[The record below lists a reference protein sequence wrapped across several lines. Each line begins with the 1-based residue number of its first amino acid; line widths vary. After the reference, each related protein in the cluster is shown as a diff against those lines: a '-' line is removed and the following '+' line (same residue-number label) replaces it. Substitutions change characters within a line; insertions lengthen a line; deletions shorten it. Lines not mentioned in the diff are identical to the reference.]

1 MLVAAAVCPCPPLL
15 VPEVAAGAAPE
26 LDTARAACADAL
38 GVLAA
43 ARPDLLVVVGPAE
56 QSGRGVH
63 AEGTRGSFRGF
74 GVDVDVRL
82 GADGGVG
89 VGVRLDADGGAG
101 VGVRPGADVAGG
113 VDVRPRADHGEGQPR
128 PLPTSLAVAAWLLER
143 TGWSDA
149 PIEGLG
155 VGEPLE
161 PERCI
166 QTGREIAGRAERVAL
181 LVMGDASAC
190 RTLKAPGYLDE
201 RAAPFDAEVARALGA
216 ADVAALRALDAES
229 AYELKASG
237 RAPWQVLA
245 GAAEEAGLG
254 GSLLYEDAPYGVGY
268 VVAAW
273 S

>member
-15 VPEVAAGAAPE
+15 VPDVAAGAASE
-26 LDTARAACADAL
+26 LDAARAACTDAL

-43 ARPDLLVVVGPAE
+43 ARPDRLVVVGPAE
-56 QSGRGVH
+56 QSGRGPH
-63 AEGTRGSFRGF
+63 PEGTRGSFRGF
-74 GVDVDVRL
+74 GVDLDVRL
-82 GADGGVG
+82 GKD
-89 VGVRLDADGGAG
+89 R
-101 VGVRPGADVAGG
+101 VA
-113 VDVRPRADHGEGQPR
+113 VSERV
-128 PLPTSLAVAAWLLER
+128 LPPSLAVAAWLLER

-155 VGEPLE
+155 VGEPLAA
-161 PERCI
+161 ERCI
-166 QTGREIAGRAERVAL
+166 EVGRDIVAQAERVAL

-216 ADVAALRALDAES
+216 ADVPALKALDADL

-245 GAAEEAGLG
+245 GAAEGADLG
-254 GSLLYEDAPYGVGY
+254 GALLYEDAPYGVGY
-268 VVAAW
+268 LVATW

>member
-15 VPEVAAGAAPE
+15 VPEVATGAAPE
-26 LDTARAACADAL
+26 LDAARAACTDAL

-43 ARPDLLVVVGPAE
+43 ARPDRLVVVGPAE
-56 QSGRGVH
+56 ESGRGPH
-63 AEGTRGSFRGF
+63 PEGTRGSFRGF
-74 GVDVDVRL
+74 GVDLDVRL
-82 GADGGVG
+82 GRD
-89 VGVRLDADGGAG
+89 
-101 VGVRPGADVAGG
+101 AGG
-113 VDVRPRADHGEGQPR
+113 EPGREL
-128 PLPTSLAVAAWLLER
+128 PLSLAVAAWLIER

-155 VGEPLE
+155 VGEPLA
-161 PERCI
+161 PERCAEV
-166 QTGREIAGRAERVAL
+166 GREIGAQAGRVAL

-216 ADVAALRALDAES
+216 ADVAAVAALDAEL
-229 AYELKASG
+229 AQELKASG
-237 RAPWQVLA
+237 RAAWQVLA
-245 GAAEEAGLG
+245 GAAEGAGLSG
-254 GSLLYEDAPYGVGY
+254 TLLYEDAPYGVGY